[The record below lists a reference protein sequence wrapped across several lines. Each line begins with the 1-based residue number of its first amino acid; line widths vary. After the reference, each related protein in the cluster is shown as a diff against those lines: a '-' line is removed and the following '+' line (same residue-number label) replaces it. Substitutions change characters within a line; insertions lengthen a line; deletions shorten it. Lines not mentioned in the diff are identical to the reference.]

1 MKFKMKQLNIMRNMV
16 KTIAAL
22 LIVIS
27 APLSTYA
34 SVDSASLASY
44 CKVLPIKEENT
55 FKVIYQ
61 SQEVENVNVTIVD
74 SKKDVIYSEIIRKS
88 NGFVKDFDLSNLP
101 QGNYTLYI
109 ESDNYQYS
117 EHVKVDYLEAEDV
130 QMILT
135 EVENDYALVGINNSN
150 SDITILIVDDFGNK
164 LYRERIEAG
173 DQVKKIYDMEK
184 LQGSSATF
192 IIYGENGVIKEKL
205 VKI

>member
-1 MKFKMKQLNIMRNMV
+1 MKLKMKQLKIMRNMV

-34 SVDSASLASY
+34 SVDSASLASF

-74 SKKDVIYSEIIRKS
+74 SKKVVVYSEIIRKS

-101 QGNYTLYI
+101 EGEYTLNVK
-109 ESDNYQYS
+109 SNDYQYT
-117 EHVKVDYLEAEDV
+117 ENVKVDYLDAEDI

-135 EVENDYALVGINNSN
+135 EVENNYALVGINNSK
-150 SDITILIVDDFGNK
+150 SDITILIVDNFGNK
-164 LYRERIEAG
+164 LHRERIASGE
-173 DQVKKIYDMEK
+173 QVKKIYDMEK
-184 LQGSSATF
+184 MQGSSATF
-192 IIYGENGVIKEKL
+192 IIYGENGVIKEKS